1 MIKQITAA
9 VLLAASSFAACAADL
24 PKFYVGGDVGSTKV
38 TAEDGIPSETSYGVF
53 AGYNINEFVAIEA
66 GYRRL
71 GKWTGPGGSV
81 DVKQSAVSVLGFV
94 PVVAHVAAYGRLG
107 YNRIS
112 GNALL
117 NDDNDVKGHENDALF
132 GLGVSYE
139 FTKRITG
146 RVEYQRPLSGAHNI
160 NIGVAFNF

>member
-1 MIKQITAA
+1 MIKQFTAA
-9 VLLAASSFAACAADL
+9 VLLAATSFTASAADL
-24 PKFYVGGDVGSTKV
+24 PKFYVGGDVGSTKI

-53 AGYNINEFVAIEA
+53 AGYNINDNFAIEA

-81 DVKQSAVSVLGFV
+81 DVKQAALSVLAFA
-94 PVVAHVAAYGRLG
+94 PVADHFAVYGRLG
-107 YNRIS
+107 YNRLS
-112 GNALL
+112 GSTSV
-117 NDDNDVKGHENDALF
+117 NDIGDLGHENDALF

-139 FTKRITG
+139 FSKQITG
-146 RVEYQRPLSGAHNI
+146 RVEFQRPASGMHNI